1 MSSSQLGGSVNMTN
15 IIKSD
20 FINFYK
26 NTFSYIV
33 IILFTI
39 LSITILNSY
48 ENKYFGNINNNSRFD
63 YHMNNEFIM
72 MLFEDY
78 DDLNRE
84 LNQYNIEITKNIQD
98 KNIDEYLTNQEKF
111 DFTYLLNVYNSMSN
125 GEKENYAQ
133 RVDLL
138 YQMINDKGYQINT
151 HEKMHGIHLETFD
164 YLVSSQYVN
173 MYGKTL
179 DHTPIKAYQNTG
191 SSSIFNY
198 IRDILP
204 VFLPLMILIVSLFV
218 FGRDRNSKIYATLLQ
233 SVSRN
238 SLFTSK
244 IISISLIVLSLV
256 IIQITSL
263 SIYYGLT
270 FGWQSEIPTLINKNM
285 MIDSSKLHKMMFTY
299 SIKTTTIKDTAAI
312 GINVVEFFDPIYY
325 SENLVF
331 IKLSIFLL
339 ATIPLIILNIIFL
352 TVLVMLLYTSWLKS
366 NKLFLESTIIAGLIL
381 LFSFYSPLGTYS
393 PYYYLNCV
401 HLLCSFFSP
410 PILQGYLVFIGWI
423 LLCFVILFKISS
435 QIDFK

>member
-138 YQMINDKGYQINT
+138 YQMINDRGYQINT
-151 HEKMHGIHLETFD
+151 HEKMHGIDLETFD

-270 FGWQSEIPTLINKNM
+270 FGWQFEIPTLINKNM

-339 ATIPLIILNIIFL
+339 ATIPLIILNIIFI

-366 NKLFLESTIIAGLIL
+366 NKLFLVSTIIAGLIL